1 MNLYLLQI
9 NALKLLINDYDK
21 YIFIL
26 LFSFLLSREV
36 LLDIPMK
43 NDSRVPFKIGTWSVS
58 MNAFV
63 HSLLLTILIYVF
75 DVLSM

>member
-9 NALKLLINDYDK
+9 NALKLLIRDYDK

-26 LFSFLLSREV
+26 LLSFLLSREV

-43 NDSRVPFKIGTWSVS
+43 NDSRAPFKIGTLSVS
-58 MNAFV
+58 LNALI

-75 DVLSM
+75 EVLSM

>member
-26 LFSFLLSREV
+26 LFSFFLSREV

-43 NDSRVPFKIGTWSVS
+43 NDSRAPLKIGNLSIS
-58 MNAFV
+58 LNAFV

>member
-9 NALKLLINDYDK
+9 NALKLLIRDYDK

-26 LFSFLLSREV
+26 LLSFLLSREV

-43 NDSRVPFKIGTWSVS
+43 NDSRFPFKIGTLSVS
-58 MNAFV
+58 MNAFI
-63 HSLLLTILIYVF
+63 HSLLLTFLIFIYEVMM
-75 DVLSM
+75 S

>member
-43 NDSRVPFKIGTWSVS
+43 NDSRVPFKIGTWSIS

>member
-63 HSLLLTILIYVF
+63 HSLLLTLLIYVF
-75 DVLSM
+75 EVLSM

>member
-9 NALKLLINDYDK
+9 NALKLLINDYEK

-43 NDSRVPFKIGTWSVS
+43 NDSRVDTLVLPIRDGI
-58 MNAFV
+58 
-63 HSLLLTILIYVF
+63 TI
-75 DVLSM
+75 SKKN